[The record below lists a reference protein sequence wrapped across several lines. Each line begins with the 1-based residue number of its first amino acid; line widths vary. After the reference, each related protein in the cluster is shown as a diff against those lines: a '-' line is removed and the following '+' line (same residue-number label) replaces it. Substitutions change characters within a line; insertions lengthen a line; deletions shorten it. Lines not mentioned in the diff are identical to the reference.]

1 MIPEWNKVKVESVD
15 LSNLLEGRIDV
26 RIIEEGE
33 CYYEEERT
41 YSLLVDDVITDSDDI
56 PTDLDELETWV
67 TEHIYEAG
75 LHYEGDQE
83 SIEYT
88 DHTANDVYVTGV
100 NVHDRFGRELNST
113 GYRDLISI

>member
-15 LSNLLEGRIDV
+15 LTNIMDGRIDV

-33 CYYEEERT
+33 CYYQEERT
-41 YSLLVDDVITDSDDI
+41 YSLLVEDVVTDSDDI
-56 PTDLDELETWV
+56 PVDLEELQSLV
-67 TEHIYEAG
+67 TEYIYESS

-88 DHTANDVYVTGV
+88 DHTGSDVYVSSVT
-100 NVHDRFGRELNST
+100 VHDRFGRELNQDS
-113 GYRDLISI
+113 YRNVISI